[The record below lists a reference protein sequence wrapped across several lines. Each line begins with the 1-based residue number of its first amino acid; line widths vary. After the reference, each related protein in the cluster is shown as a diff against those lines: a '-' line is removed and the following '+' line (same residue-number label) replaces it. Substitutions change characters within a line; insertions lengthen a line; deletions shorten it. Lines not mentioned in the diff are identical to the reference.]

1 MEAAV
6 GFEAARAGD
15 AAQIAA
21 LVRAAYE
28 PYVSRIGREPAPMRT
43 DYAAAVEAGGVLV
56 ARLEGRI
63 LGVLVTE
70 ARPDHLLVENVAV
83 APEARGL
90 GIGATLLERADEE
103 ARSLGLVETR
113 LYTNARMTENLAYY
127 PRRGFREVE
136 RRTEDGFDR
145 VYFARPVA
153 DRAG

>member
-1 MEAAV
+1 M

-90 GIGATLLERADEE
+90 GIGAALLERADEE

-127 PRRGFREVE
+127 PRRGFREVG

-153 DRAG
+153 ASPD